1 MPVLPFICPAFIHV
15 YNFNPICLSMGL
27 PILFLIWY
35 DCVGCKAIFKYQF
48 KKYRAEGEVHIMEAH
63 HDPIERNV
71 AMELARVTEAAALS
85 AARFLG
91 MGDKNLVDDAAVSAM
106 RYVLG
111 YVHMDGIVVIGEGE
125 KDHAPMLYIGEKI
138 GDHSGLKVDIAVD
151 PVDGTTLVARG
162 LPGSLSVVAL
172 SSRGTINCP
181 REFVYMDKIVAGA
194 EAKDAININ
203 ASVKENLNSIALAK
217 KRKISEITVVV
228 LDRPRHEK
236 LLSEIRAA
244 GARVKLI
251 SDGDVSASIQA
262 ALPDTGVDVLM
273 GIGGTPEGV
282 LSAAAVLCIGGAIQC
297 KVWPRD
303 EEERRQ
309 AVKAGFDVNRVYKTE
324 DLIDSD
330 DVFFAATGV
339 SSGELL
345 KGVQYF
351 SGGARTQSLA
361 MRSRSG
367 TIRWIDSY
375 HNFNRL
381 DKVSQIEFH

>member
-1 MPVLPFICPAFIHV
+1 MTI
-15 YNFNPICLSMGL
+15 
-27 PILFLIWY
+27 
-35 DCVGCKAIFKYQF
+35 
-48 KKYRAEGEVHIMEAH
+48 H

-71 AMELARVTEAAALS
+71 AMELVRVTEAAALS
-85 AARFLG
+85 SARFLG
-91 MGDKNLVDDAAVSAM
+91 LGEKNLVDQAAVTAM

-172 SSRGTINCP
+172 SARGTMHCP
-181 REFVYMDKIVAGA
+181 REFVYMNKIVTGV
-194 EAKDAININ
+194 EAKNVIDIN
-203 ASVKENLNSIALAK
+203 ASVKLNLTNIAEAK
-217 KRKISEITVVV
+217 KRKLSEITVVV
-228 LDRPRHEK
+228 LDRPRHEQ

-251 SDGDVSASIQA
+251 SDGDISAAIQA

-273 GIGGTPEGV
+273 GVGGTPEGV
-282 LSAAAVLCIGGAIQC
+282 LSAAAILCIGGAIQC
-297 KVWPRD
+297 KAWPRN
-303 EEERRQ
+303 EQERTQ
-309 AVKAGFDVNRVYKTE
+309 TLTAGVDIDKVYMTE

-345 KGVQYF
+345 KGVQY
-351 SGGARTQSLA
+351 SGGGAKTQSLA

-367 TIRWIDSY
+367 TMRWIDSW
-375 HNFNRL
+375 HNLNRL